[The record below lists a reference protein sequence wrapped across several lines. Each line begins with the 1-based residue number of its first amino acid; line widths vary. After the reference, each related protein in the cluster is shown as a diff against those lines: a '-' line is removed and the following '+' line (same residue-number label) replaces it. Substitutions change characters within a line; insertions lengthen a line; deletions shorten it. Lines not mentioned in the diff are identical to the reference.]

1 MHLLIPF
8 AASHADAARAAL
20 TQLQLPQLE
29 RLLQRLTLV
38 DTDTD
43 RDDSRS
49 PPHERA
55 LARAWGLPVQ
65 DGRIAWAAHSA
76 RMASGPQVP
85 APGAE
90 PWAWITL
97 CHWQAR
103 SGRISLSDPQQLA
116 VTPAQS
122 QALLDAMRPYFA
134 EDGITLTEHRP
145 GLWLARGAPLQDL
158 VCASLDR
165 VVGRRIDA
173 WMPQG
178 AGATLAH
185 RLQNEM
191 QMLLYTHPVNDAR
204 SEHGQL
210 PVNSFWIHGAGA
222 LPADLPAADPQA
234 VALVMPLALRD
245 AAVREDWSQWTQA
258 WAALDAGPV
267 ARALAQV
274 EQGLSVTLTL
284 CGERSAQRFELRPRT
299 RLRRITQYFRRAPVQ
314 LQLSQL

>member
-1 MHLLIPF
+1 
-8 AASHADAARAAL
+8 
-20 TQLQLPQLE
+20 LQLPQLE
-29 RLLQRLTLV
+29 RLLQRLTLI

-55 LARAWGLPVQ
+55 LARVWGLPVQ
-65 DGRIAWAAHSA
+65 DGLIAWAAHSA
-76 RMASGPQVP
+76 RISSGPHGP
-85 APGAE
+85 ELGAE
-90 PWAWITL
+90 PCAWITL

-103 SGRISLSDPQQLA
+103 IGRISLSDPQHLA

-134 EDGITLTEHRP
+134 EDGITLSEHQP
-145 GLWLARGAPLQDL
+145 GLWLARGTPLQDL

-204 SEHGQL
+204 SEQGLL
-210 PVNSFWIHGAGA
+210 PINSFWLHGAGA
-222 LPADLPAADPQA
+222 LPADLPIADPQA
-234 VALVMPLALRD
+234 AALVMPLALRD
-245 AAVREDWSQWTQA
+245 AAVRENWDEWTQA

-267 ARALAQV
+267 ALALAQA
-274 EQGLSVTLTL
+274 EQGQPVTLTL

-299 RLRRITQYFRRAPVQ
+299 RLHRITQYFRRAPLQ
-314 LQLSQL
+314 QQLSQL